1 MFDAKYMK
9 LDKLLF
15 RLLFSV
21 ALLFSVFLFFI
32 GFHNMD
38 LGQNVRYINAEYHLD
53 LVDYSSIETNRT
65 GMELYILG
73 VNQMLIGF
81 ILINIFY
88 LILIE
93 IIKGEKTW

>member
-1 MFDAKYMK
+1 
-9 LDKLLF
+9 
-15 RLLFSV
+15 
-21 ALLFSVFLFFI
+21 
-32 GFHNMD
+32 MD

>member
-1 MFDAKYMK
+1 MFDAK
-9 LDKLLF
+9 F
-15 RLLFSV
+15 WFGG